1 MDRRP
6 CESALQMIFLNVRF
20 PPYGLDRRKN
30 VCKSTVRQK
39 GSRRR
44 REAAKD
50 GNSDVSGHV
59 VTVRQ
64 DGLDPAPGGE
74 QVRKRIKG
82 KNRKKSDRQDERPE
96 EPGQPGGLF

>member
-1 MDRRP
+1 
-6 CESALQMIFLNVRF
+6 MIFFERPF
-20 PPYGLDRRKN
+20 PSLRVGQTEN

-50 GNSDVSGHV
+50 GISDVSGHV

-82 KNRKKSDRQDERPE
+82 KNRKKSDRQNERPE